1 MAKDQTLTSVKLNSQ
16 LFEDFKIECIKSKMT
31 FQKLS
36 ERAMFLYMNDQT
48 FKELIHN
55 TFNTESL

>member
-1 MAKDQTLTSVKLNSQ
+1 MAKDQSLTSVKINTQ

-36 ERAMFLYMNDQT
+36 ERAMWLYMNDQS

-55 TFNTESL
+55 TFQTESI